1 MALRLRTAVRTFTVR
16 VLTYVLHFL
25 GGLPP
30 AASETPTRT
39 VAPTADSEADPANEE
54 FIRDEVARAMAYA
67 FGSKEK
73 ERRIRED
80 DRSVPHGVFGLQ
92 DEVNAE
98 SRRVIDGP
106 SSMTLP
112 RF

>member
-16 VLTYVLHFL
+16 VLTYVLRLL

-30 AASETPTRT
+30 VASETSTRT
-39 VAPTADSEADPANEE
+39 VTPLAESAADPAGEE
-54 FIRDEVARAMAYA
+54 FVRGEVTRAMAYA
-67 FGSKEK
+67 FGSKER
-73 ERRIRED
+73 ERRVRED
-80 DRSVPHGVFGLQ
+80 DHSVPHGVFGLQ
-92 DEVNAE
+92 GEVNAE

-106 SSMTLP
+106 SSLTAP